1 MNQFNIRDQVQS
13 SGFSSISRTEQNIS
27 TSLSQ
32 TEEMNQLDLI
42 KLQQQTTQYANTIS
56 MMTTILKNLGDSDK
70 EIIRNC

>member
-13 SGFSSISRTEQNIS
+13 SGYASISRTEQTIATQLNS
-27 TSLSQ
+27 

-70 EIIRNC
+70 EVIRNC